1 MKKNE
6 YKKCLKKIGKQI
18 FMREYRKNHSN
29 NALKKNR

>member
-6 YKKCLKKIGKQI
+6 DKICLKKISKQK